1 MVKKNLE
8 TPLRDNLS
16 LLEFFIDQ
24 GVKSSEFKDIPLVNW
39 IFAGLN
45 AISTIRDVLV
55 LRKVHAFR
63 AGLEGISYRLNP
75 HAGNSFE
82 SDHPAAHPRSYV
94 WWDPRKEFQFGLV
107 GHSAENEVKVR
118 RSANSSLNLRFR

>member
-63 AGLEGISYRLNP
+63 AGLE
-75 HAGNSFE
+75 
-82 SDHPAAHPRSYV
+82 
-94 WWDPRKEFQFGLV
+94 
-107 GHSAENEVKVR
+107 
-118 RSANSSLNLRFR
+118 